1 LTAARQAHARARLD
15 FIDARL
21 DKTGCWREGE
31 ARRPRETRMP
41 NLRLK
46 AAFMRG
52 GTSKAVMFRQ
62 ADLPADRKSWDPIFL
77 QVIGSPDPNGRQLDG
92 MGGGISSLSKICVI
106 GPPSRP
112 DADIDY
118 TFAQV
123 GVRDAAVDYSG
134 NCGNMSSAVGPFA
147 IEEGLIAAPRN
158 GEAVVR
164 IHNTNTSKIIVA
176 RFPVE
181 DGVLA
186 SEGDLE
192 IDGIAGKAAPIKLE
206 FLDPGGA
213 KTGRLLP
220 TGQVRDRLEVPGH
233 GVVEASCIDAANP
246 CVFVDAAAIGKTGT
260 ELPDALDQDRAFL
273 DTMEAIRRAASVA
286 MGIAPDLKAAANV
299 PSVPKV
305 AMVAGP
311 RPSRTLSGRALAASD
326 ADICVRMI
334 SVGQPHRAVPITGSI
349 CLAVAARVPG
359 SIPHEAAGGVAGP
372 LRIAH
377 PSGVT
382 LVDASVVGGASVS
395 TLKAEYGA
403 VYRSARRLFEG
414 NVVYRAP

>member
-1 LTAARQAHARARLD
+1 
-15 FIDARL
+15 
-21 DKTGCWREGE
+21 
-31 ARRPRETRMP
+31 MP
-41 NLRLK
+41 NQRLR

-62 ADLPADRKSWDPIFL
+62 NDLPADRKSWDPIFL
-77 QVIGSPDPNGRQLDG
+77 QVIGSPDPSGRQLDG
-92 MGGGISSLSKICVI
+92 MGGGISSLSKVCVV

-112 DADIDY
+112 DADVDY
-118 TFAQV
+118 TFAQIA
-123 GVRDAAVDYSG
+123 VRDAAVDYSG

-147 IEEGLIAAPRN
+147 IEEGLMLAPRN

-186 SEGDLE
+186 ANGDLE
-192 IDGIAGKAAPIKLE
+192 IDGIAGRSAPIKLE

-213 KTGRLLP
+213 KTGKLLP
-220 TGQVRDRLEVPGH
+220 TGQVRDQL
-233 GVVEASCIDAANP
+233 GVSGLGMVEASCVDAANP
-246 CVFVDAAAIGKTGT
+246 CVFVDAAAVGKSGT
-260 ELPDALDQDRAFL
+260 ELPDELDQDRAFL
-273 DTMEAIRRAASVA
+273 DVMEGIRRAASVS
-286 MGIAPDLKAAANV
+286 MGIAPDLATAASI

-305 AMVAGP
+305 AMVCGP
-311 RPSRTLSGRALAASD
+311 RPARTLSGRTLAAND
-326 ADICVRMI
+326 ADICVRML

-349 CLAVAARVPG
+349 CLAVAARIPG
-359 SIPHEAAGGVAGP
+359 SVAHRAAGAVTGP

-382 LVDASVVGGASVS
+382 LVDASVVGGAAAGAI
-395 TLKAEYGA
+395 KAEYGA

-414 NVVYRAP
+414 NVLYRAP